1 MKTITFKLRE
11 GVKSHWGNE
20 LTAKDVKWSW
30 LRKLELG
37 GIGGFLHQ

>member
-20 LTAKDVKWSW
+20 LTAKDVKW
-30 LRKLELG
+30 KLVEEA
-37 GIGGFLHQ
+37 